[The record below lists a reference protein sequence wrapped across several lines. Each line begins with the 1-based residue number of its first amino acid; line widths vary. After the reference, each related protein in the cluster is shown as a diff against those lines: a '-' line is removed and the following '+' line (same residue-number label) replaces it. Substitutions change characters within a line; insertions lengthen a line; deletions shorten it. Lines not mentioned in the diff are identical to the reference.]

1 MFNLLKN
8 IKPDADKKAAFR
20 NVLLSKMY
28 NDSAQKRVNA
38 ESFSFLNLFRA
49 MPKLTAS
56 FLAILLVLGSFS
68 GVAFASQSS
77 LPGDTLY
84 DVKLFTE
91 DTRVFLT
98 QDEIEKAILHLKFA
112 QARLN
117 ELNNLAN
124 AGNVPSDIIS
134 SVLENYQNQ
143 LERSKTALAIT
154 PALNNANFA
163 QALDAATL
171 QNQLTIAILADK
183 FGNSANHIFG
193 EAYEITES
201 VNDDA
206 SLVLFSIATSTEDG
220 VNYTA
225 TSTNDG
231 IWSSAA
237 TSSESLISM
246 IKKSE
251 NKIKSAEYKISE
263 VERFI
268 NKKSEKY
275 SVDEAKHM
283 LEDAKKA
290 LQETKILDAE
300 GKYYESFIKA
310 MNVHTQAQ
318 DAKKLAEHANKL
330 IKSESKKDKKD
341 ENDDHD
347 DYQYTFF
354 IFPIIASTSSDAS
367 VSNTNINDVIQRN
380 ATSTDDLL
388 YHHNDDEDEEDVDEE
403 DDDEDKGKEKN
414 RKENEGKS
422 KKD

>member
-20 NVLLSKMY
+20 NVLLSKIY
-28 NDSAQKRVNA
+28 NNSDQKRVYA

-56 FLAILLVLGSFS
+56 FLAILLALGSFS
-68 GVAFASQSS
+68 GVAFASQNA

-91 DTRVFLT
+91 DTRIFLT
-98 QDEIEKAILHLKFA
+98 QDEIEKAVLHLKFA

-171 QNQLTIAILADK
+171 QNQLAIAILADK
-183 FGNSANHIFG
+183 FEDSANHIFG
-193 EAYEITES
+193 EAYETTES

-231 IWSSAA
+231 VWSSAA

-246 IKKSE
+246 MKKSE

-268 NKKSEKY
+268 NKKSERY
-275 SVDEAKHM
+275 SVYEAKHT

-290 LQETKILDAE
+290 LQEAKIADAE
-300 GKYYESFIKA
+300 EKYYESFIKA
-310 MNVHTQAQ
+310 MNVHIQAQ

-330 IKSESKKDKKD
+330 IKSESKKDKNNED
-341 ENDDHD
+341 DDHD

-354 IFPIIASTSSDAS
+354 IFPIVTGTSSSAS
-367 VSNTNINDVIQRN
+367 VSNTNINDVMQMD
-380 ATSTDDLL
+380 ATSTDDIL
-388 YHHNDDEDEEDVDEE
+388 YYDEEDIDEE
-403 DDDEDKGKEKN
+403 DDDEEDKGKEKN

-422 KKD
+422 EKD